1 MSGIFLFYSKI
12 NFKKMLISII
22 KNLIETAV
30 PAATKLPSAIAVL
43 LTTLGGAAYLSK
55 RQLRKTRRQL
65 IWQMLKLSLRK
76 TFHRRN
82 YFKRSNDGLY
92 NLGYILLVVF
102 LLWLILA
109 SPVWVKILFLGLLV
123 LGLIYEIY
131 LLIRKK
137 M

>member
-1 MSGIFLFYSKI
+1 
-12 NFKKMLISII
+12 MLILII

>member
-1 MSGIFLFYSKI
+1 
-12 NFKKMLISII
+12 MLVSII

-30 PAATKLPSAIAVL
+30 QSGIKLPSAIALL
-43 LTTLGGAAYLSK
+43 LTTLGGVVYLSR
-55 RQLRKTRRQL
+55 RQLRITRHQL
-65 IWQMLKLSLRK
+65 VWQMLKLSLHK

-82 YFKRSNDGLY
+82 YFKSSNDGLY

>member
-1 MSGIFLFYSKI
+1 
-12 NFKKMLISII
+12 MLISII